1 MSKEISTNRFAWKRT
16 NNNFCPGWHNCSR
29 TSLTSLRSI
38 ITHNNEVQMPM
49 CYPGHNRL
57 SIQTKGL
64 CLGKVTCLP
73 FNPCPRLSFL
83 FPGESPARWICYA
96 LISPFCDVIPFP
108 SFYCLVWTFGRYLLE
123 VVPLIKLS
131 QFIPGLE
138 VSRSR
143 GGDNFI
149 CGIFLPTDLD
159 WVVGLKRGYE
169 DLEILGDNFEQF
181 FLQYRES

>member
-1 MSKEISTNRFAWKRT
+1 MIPLPLIWLRRVSSSPMQIGHTLQMSKEISTNRFAWKGT

-83 FPGESPARWICYA
+83 FPGESPARRCK
-96 LISPFCDVIPFP
+96 LVTPFRCQKNIDKSI
-108 SFYCLVWTFGRYLLE
+108 YMEG
-123 VVPLIKLS
+123 
-131 QFIPGLE
+131 
-138 VSRSR
+138 
-143 GGDNFI
+143 N
-149 CGIFLPTDLD
+149 
-159 WVVGLKRGYE
+159 
-169 DLEILGDNFEQF
+169 
-181 FLQYRES
+181 